1 MNSLQRQKLRLILTG
16 AAAVVALAVLL
27 TWNIWHRPAEDREAR
42 AFTTSLEGQ
51 DWKNLARNERE
62 DMRRQWERLRPETR
76 RAVMHSL
83 VQKEIDKF
91 REESAKLSPAERTA
105 RIDDAIKKMRGRQR
119 EVSDAEKQRIRER
132 VNSEEGKA
140 IVKEVLNVYQTDFT
154 ARERAQLDPLVHE
167 MLYHA
172 EQTFGK

>member
-1 MNSLQRQKLRLILTG
+1 MTSLQHQKLRLILTG
-16 AAAVVALAVLL
+16 AAAVVVLAVLL
-27 TWNIWHRPAEDREAR
+27 TWNIWRRPAEDPEAR

-51 DWKNLARNERE
+51 DWRNMARGERE

-76 RAVMHSL
+76 RAVMRSL

-91 REESAKLSPAERTA
+91 REESAKLTPAERTA
-105 RIDDAIKKMRGRQR
+105 RINDAIQKMRKNRR
-119 EVSDAEKQRIRER
+119 EINDEDKQRLRER
-132 VNSEEGKA
+132 LSSADGKA
-140 IVKEVLNVYQTDFT
+140 MVKEVLNVYQTGFT